1 MLLIILL
8 LVFIGVFTVFVLLAA
23 ATGTG
28 ESPQVKQRL
37 EALTAVVASSRPDAD
52 DEIADIRKQELLSA
66 LPWLNRMLVKLDIA
80 PRLRMFL
87 YQADVKWTVGG
98 LVLMSVSCW
107 AFTGSLIYWRTDAG
121 IPSLCFSAIF
131 FLLPG
136 FYVQRKRGK
145 RFDTFEQKL
154 PETLDTMVSAIRAG
168 QSLITAISTVARDA
182 AEPIRGEFRKC
193 FDEMSY
199 GIELRTAMVNLST
212 RVPLADVRMVVA
224 AILIQKE
231 SGGNLTEVLENV
243 AHIIRER
250 FRLKRQIRVHTAQGR
265 LTGWI
270 LSVLPVFLGL
280 ALYLISPESMSL
292 LWTRPM
298 GVKMLYASAVMTTIG
313 ALIIRKIVKIR
324 I

>member
-1 MLLIILL
+1 MLLIIS
-8 LVFIGVFTVFVLLAA
+8 LVFIGVFIVFVLLMA

-37 EALTAVVASSRPDAD
+37 EALTAAAVSSRPQFE
-52 DEIADIRKQELLSA
+52 DEVADIRKQELLSA
-66 LPWLNRMLVKLDIA
+66 LPWLNRWLIKLDLA
-80 PRLRMFL
+80 PQLRLLL
-87 YQADVKWTVGG
+87 YQANVKWTVGG
-98 LVLMSVSCW
+98 LVLMSVSAW
-107 AFTGSLIYWRTDAG
+107 VFSGSLIYWRTDAG
-121 IPSLCFSAIF
+121 VPAICFSAIF
-131 FLLPG
+131 FLVPG
-136 FYVQRKRGK
+136 YYVTRKRSA
-145 RFDTFEQKL
+145 RFNAFEQKL

-168 QSLITAISTVARDA
+168 QSLITAVSTVARDA
-182 AEPIRGEFRKC
+182 SEPIRGEFRKC

-199 GIELRTAMVNLST
+199 GVELRTAMLNLST

-270 LSVLPVFLGL
+270 LSILPVFLGL
-280 ALYLISPESMSL
+280 ALYLINPENMSV
-292 LWTRPM
+292 LWTKPI
-298 GVKMLYASAVMTTIG
+298 GVKMLYTAAVMTIIG
-313 ALIIRKIVKIR
+313 GLVIRKIVKIR